1 MLYIAICKFRMI
13 EFNYKSGGIFNDSQK
28 AFRYMYNCCN
38 VIINI
43 CLCICVLRYIIKLT
57 DKKKYTCFARCDTF
71 NTDFKKYKTKIH
83 KGMPINSVIVDDGW
97 GNDNIGVSD
106 IYIDYFVYFDLR

>member
-1 MLYIAICKFRMI
+1 MSVYVFALNSYV
-13 EFNYKSGGIFNDSQK
+13 N
-28 AFRYMYNCCN
+28 
-38 VIINI
+38 
-43 CLCICVLRYIIKLT
+43 VLRYIIKLT

-71 NTDFKKYKTKIH
+71 NTDFKQYKTKIR